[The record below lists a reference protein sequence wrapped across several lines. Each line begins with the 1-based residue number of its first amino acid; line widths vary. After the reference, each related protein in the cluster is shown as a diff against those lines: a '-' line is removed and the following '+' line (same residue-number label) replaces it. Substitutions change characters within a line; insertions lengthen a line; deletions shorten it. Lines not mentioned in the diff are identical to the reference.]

1 MKAYDVC
8 MTIAGSDPSGGAGV
22 QADLKTFTLLGCY
35 GQAAVTA
42 LTVQNTQG
50 VKKSVAVDEA
60 LVFEQIEVVM
70 SDWLPQAVKIGMVPN
85 AAVARGIARALRS
98 YRPRFVV
105 YDPVMVSTSGL
116 RLMLPETLEV
126 VRTELLPC
134 CTLLTPNLPEARV
147 LAGNEHAE
155 AEVLARRLC
164 NELQLPAIL
173 VKGGH
178 RSGEPVD
185 VLYDGNLYAYTAPRI
200 DTPNA
205 HGTGCVLSSAI
216 AAFVAKGQPLQQAV
230 GSAKQFLTSALQRG
244 RNYTTGKGSNGPLYL
259 LPCPPGGSSQ

>member
-1 MKAYDVC
+1 MKTYDVC

-35 GQAAVTA
+35 GQAAITA

-50 VKKSVAVDEA
+50 VRQSVAVSEA
-60 LVFEQIEVVM
+60 LVFEQIDAVM
-70 SDWLPQAVKIGMVPN
+70 TDWMPCSVKIGMLPN
-85 AAVARGIARALRS
+85 AAVARAVARALRS

-116 RLMLPETLEV
+116 PLMLPETLEA

-147 LAGNEHAE
+147 LASDERAE
-155 AEVLARRLC
+155 AEVLASRLADV
-164 NELQLPAIL
+164 LQLPAVL

-185 VLYDGNLYAYTAPRI
+185 VLYDGNLHTYAAPRI

-205 HGTGCVLSSAI
+205 HGTGCVLSSVI
-216 AAFVAKGQPLQQAV
+216 AAMVAKGQSLPQAV
-230 GSAKQFLTSALQRG
+230 GSAKQFLTHALQHGSEYR
-244 RNYTTGKGSNGPLYL
+244 TGKGGNGPLYL
-259 LPCPPGGSSQ
+259 LPE